1 MVGDTP
7 KFLLRDQPVH
17 HFLVKTVHGAQEGS
31 VAEEAASGVGTKAVG
46 FVVAVVGE
54 VLVAETGLKSGMAV
68 DPVEALA
75 SKEAIGVVVG
85 DMRTDIMV
93 AMVRHRLMRLLG
105 LADVEAGAVVG
116 MVVVE
121 VVVEG
126 LAVGTAAAVG
136 EEGMEMVD
144 TVVAVEVVGMIVIAV
159 DMTVKVEALGTGSPT
174 PEGIA
179 VTVEMTD
186 TMTVDIPESVRMMA
200 GKEDTVVAAVVVVEV
215 TATAEDTRR
224 GSPLKTKHPRKR
236 YVRGK

>member
-1 MVGDTP
+1 VVGGTP

-17 HFLVKTVHGAQEGS
+17 HFLVRTVHGAQEGS

-75 SKEAIGVVVG
+75 SREAIGVVG

-93 AMVRHRLMRLLG
+93 AMVRRRLMRLLG

-116 MVVVE
+116 MVVA
-121 VVVEG
+121 VVEDP
-126 LAVGTAAAVG
+126 AVGTAAVG

-144 TVVAVEVVGMIVIAV
+144 TVVAVGVVGMIVIAV

-174 PEGIA
+174 LEGIA

-200 GKEDTVVAAVVVVEV
+200 GKEDTVVAMVVVVEV

>member
-1 MVGDTP
+1 MVGGTP

-17 HFLVKTVHGAQEGS
+17 HFLVRTVHGAQEGS

-75 SKEAIGVVVG
+75 SREAIGVVG

-93 AMVRHRLMRLLG
+93 AMVRRRLMRLLG

-116 MVVVE
+116 MVVA
-121 VVVEG
+121 VVEDP
-126 LAVGTAAAVG
+126 AVGTAAVG

-144 TVVAVEVVGMIVIAV
+144 TVVAVGVVGMIVIAV

-174 PEGIA
+174 LEGIA

-200 GKEDTVVAAVVVVEV
+200 GKEDTVVAMVVVVEV

>member
-17 HFLVKTVHGAQEGS
+17 HFLVRTAHGAQEDS

-54 VLVAETGLKSGMAV
+54 VLVAEIGLKSGMAV

-75 SKEAIGVVVG
+75 SKEAIGVVG
-85 DMRTDIMV
+85 DMRMDIMV
-93 AMVRHRLMRLLG
+93 AMVRRRLMRLLG

-116 MVVVE
+116 MVVV
-121 VVVEG
+121 VED
-126 LAVGTAAAVG
+126 LAVGTAAVG

-144 TVVAVEVVGMIVIAV
+144 TVVAVEVVGMTVIAV
-159 DMTVKVEALGTGSPT
+159 DMTVKVEAPGTGSPT

-224 GSPLKTKHPRKR
+224 GSP
-236 YVRGK
+236 